1 MTTVN
6 INGLSREM
14 TAEEQVAFDTE
25 QNSLRIPGK
34 LKEIRN
40 IRNVLLKETDI
51 WVLKGDI
58 TDAQK
63 TKRQEWR
70 DVPQT
75 YATEEEYDLLVA
87 TDNNGQLTN
96 EIWSKL

>member
-75 YATEEEYDLLVA
+75 YTIESEYDSLL
-87 TDNNGQLTN
+87 DYDLNGNLTN
-96 EIWSKL
+96 ALWSKP